1 MNKSNRYIF
10 VVNFEQVDARG
21 NKVKNEVTI
30 KRGSINNQ
38 WFLMADYV
46 IDSVKKVV
54 LKNRYGLIDN
64 KNVLLSYS

>member
-21 NKVKNEVTI
+21 NKVKNEVTV